1 MLNTEKY
8 GAEKEGREGIFALMC
23 HMSTARERAP
33 YQLCLVSLAEED
45 NAGDEKGVEKG
56 EGRHSSGNALREYV
70 HAPARHVRRKGLLL
84 GGPYSNDGFF
94 YSYISP

>member
-23 HMSTARERAP
+23 HMSTAREREP

-45 NAGDEKGVEKG
+45 NAGDG
-56 EGRHSSGNALREYV
+56 
-70 HAPARHVRRKGLLL
+70 
-84 GGPYSNDGFF
+84 
-94 YSYISP
+94 